1 MWHSEDIF
9 NLSEAIFKVYF
20 KEVETS
26 HNSIDNGPKHLRNK
40 IGLNSVLGCMVRM
53 GGFRPTF
60 AVSFQVEGSLI
71 EDFCLLFDSPPPFL
85 ERWAAYLCCAGRSE
99 DKASRERTSF
109 DSGAGI
115 LVCSM
120 GFGCALSSLET
131 SRVEIR
137 CHHPITAWRKDIT
150 PSPLPREGTS
160 SLPHC
165 LKNRLHYAAIAWMR
179 MESLHPKLSTR
190 KTSSLM
196 LSLLVITVTL
206 WSLNRGVLLH
216 VQQPREKQTHKKP
229 RSLASAKLVLCCKL
243 LHLGLFQ
250 ATTLNII
257 E

>member
-120 GFGCALSSLET
+120 GFGCALSSLARPAALKTDVTTPSLPGERT
-131 SRVEIR
+131 SPL
-137 CHHPITAWRKDIT
+137 HHCPEKWLHHSLTAWRT
-150 PSPLPREGTS
+150 GFTMLPLPEWEWKAYIQS
-160 SLPHC
+160 
-165 LKNRLHYAAIAWMR
+165 
-179 MESLHPKLSTR
+179 
-190 KTSSLM
+190 
-196 LSLLVITVTL
+196 
-206 WSLNRGVLLH
+206 
-216 VQQPREKQTHKKP
+216 
-229 RSLASAKLVLCCKL
+229 
-243 LHLGLFQ
+243 
-250 ATTLNII
+250 
-257 E
+257 